1 VVKHEMM
8 QPDEKNDRAPGPAD
22 ASASASPP
30 GAKTRVPGG
39 LPDQIAAEFGRRI
52 VSGAIPPGAT
62 LPIEPEIQREF
73 AVSRT
78 AVREAMRLLAGKGM
92 TRSRRKTG
100 THVRPITDWNMLDR
114 DVLRWHLE
122 PQPSAEFIQNL
133 FEMRLIFEP
142 IAAALAAQRVDDDAR
157 ARLRQAA
164 DGIAANP
171 RGSDGQVEA
180 DLNFH
185 MTVLQ
190 ATRNSLLLSLGSLI
204 RSALAVTFQVGW
216 RRLTSPEE
224 SVAMH
229 REKICSGRAAEAE
242 AAMRTL
248 IELARN
254 DSVANFGRPPSRR
267 A

>member
-1 VVKHEMM
+1 
-8 QPDEKNDRAPGPAD
+8 
-22 ASASASPP
+22 
-30 GAKTRVPGG
+30 
-39 LPDQIAAEFGRRI
+39 LPDRIAAEFGRRI
-52 VSGAIPPGAT
+52 VSGAIAPGAT

-92 TRSRRKTG
+92 TLSRRKTG
-100 THVRPITDWNMLDR
+100 TFVRPITDWNMLDP

-122 PQPSAEFIQNL
+122 PRPSAEFIQNL

-142 IAAALAAQRVDDDAR
+142 IAAAMAAQRADDDVR

-185 MTVLQ
+185 MTVLH
-190 ATRNSLLLSLGSLI
+190 ATRNSLMLSLGSLI

-229 REKICSGRAAEAE
+229 RDVCEKICKGRAAEAE

-254 DSVANFGRPPSRR
+254 DSAASFGQSPGGRTPREASS
-267 A
+267 ASGE

>member
-1 VVKHEMM
+1 MIGSKAIAISATGVGK
-8 QPDEKNDRAPGPAD
+8 RA
-22 ASASASPP
+22 AS
-30 GAKTRVPGG
+30 G
-39 LPDQIAAEFGRRI
+39 LPDRIAAEFGRRI
-52 VSGAIPPGAT
+52 VSGAIAPGDT

-78 AVREAMRLLAGKGM
+78 AVREAMRLLAAKGM

-100 THVRPITDWNMLDR
+100 THVRPIADWNMLDP
-114 DVLRWHLE
+114 DVLRWFLE
-122 PQPSAEFIQNL
+122 PQASPEFIRNL

-142 IAAALAAQRVDDDAR
+142 IAAALAAQRIDDDGR
-157 ARLRQAA
+157 ARLRRAA
-164 DGIAANP
+164 AGIAANP

-185 MTVLQ
+185 MTVLH

-204 RSALAVTFQVGW
+204 RSALAVTFEIGW
-216 RRLTSPEE
+216 RRQTSPEE

-229 REKICSGRAAEAE
+229 RDVCEKICDGLASEAE

-254 DSVANFGRPPSRR
+254 DSIAGFSQSNRPTRR
-267 A
+267 W

>member
-1 VVKHEMM
+1 M
-8 QPDEKNDRAPGPAD
+8 PDETDQAPVMDDRA
-22 ASASASPP
+22 ASAPTP
-30 GAKTRVPGG
+30 GAGKRALGG
-39 LPDQIAAEFGRRI
+39 LPDRIAGEFGRRI
-52 VSGAIPPGAT
+52 VSGAIAPGDT

-100 THVRPITDWNMLDR
+100 THVRPVADWNMLDP
-114 DVLRWHLE
+114 DVLLWHLE
-122 PQPSAEFIQNL
+122 PQPSAEFIRNL

-142 IAAALAAQRVDDDAR
+142 VAAALAAHRIDDDGR
-157 ARLRQAA
+157 ARVRRAA
-164 DGIAANP
+164 EGIAANP

-185 MTVLQ
+185 MTVLN

-204 RSALAVTFQVGW
+204 GSALAVTFQANW
-216 RRLTSPEE
+216 QRSTSPVE

-229 REKICSGRAAEAE
+229 RDVCEKICEGLAGEAD
-242 AAMRTL
+242 AAMRNL

-254 DSVANFGRPPSRR
+254 DSIAGFSQSEQSTK

>member
-1 VVKHEMM
+1 MDDKAVSAPA
-8 QPDEKNDRAPGPAD
+8 PDAGK
-22 ASASASPP
+22 
-30 GAKTRVPGG
+30 RVPGG
-39 LPDQIAAEFGRRI
+39 LPDRIAAEFGRRI
-52 VSGAIPPGAT
+52 VSGAIAPGDT

-100 THVRPITDWNMLDR
+100 THVRPVADWNMLDP

-122 PQPSAEFIQNL
+122 PQPSAEFIHDL

-142 IAAALAAQRVDDDAR
+142 VAAALAARRVDDEAR
-157 ARLRQAA
+157 AQLRRAA

-185 MTVLQ
+185 MTVLH
-190 ATRNSLLLSLGSLI
+190 ATHNNLLLSLGGLI
-204 RSALAVTFQVGW
+204 RSALAVTFQIGW

-229 REKICSGRAAEAE
+229 RDVCEKICDGLGAAAE
-242 AAMRTL
+242 AAMRNL
-248 IELARN
+248 IESARN
-254 DSVANFGRPPSRR
+254 DSIAAFSRPERKR
-267 A
+267 E

>member
-1 VVKHEMM
+1 M
-8 QPDEKNDRAPGPAD
+8 PDETDQVPVIDDKAV
-22 ASASASPP
+22 SVPP
-30 GAKTRVPGG
+30 GAGQRVPGG
-39 LPDQIAAEFGRRI
+39 LPDRIAAAIGRRI
-52 VSGAIPPGAT
+52 VSGEIAPGDT
-62 LPIEPEIQREF
+62 LPIEPEIQHEF

-100 THVRPITDWNMLDR
+100 THVRPVADWNMLDP

-122 PQPSAEFIQNL
+122 PQPSAEFIYDL

-142 IAAALAAQRVDDDAR
+142 IAAALAAERVDDDAC
-157 ARLRQAA
+157 AQLRRAA

-185 MTVLQ
+185 MTVLH
-190 ATRNSLLLSLGSLI
+190 ATHNNLLLSLGGLI
-204 RSALAVTFQVGW
+204 RSALAVTFQIGW
-216 RRLTSPEE
+216 QRLTSPEE

-229 REKICSGRAAEAE
+229 RDVCEKICDGLASEAE
-242 AAMRTL
+242 AAMRIL

-254 DSVANFGRPPSRR
+254 DSIAGFSGSERSTKRG
-267 A
+267 

>member
-1 VVKHEMM
+1 MDDKAE
-8 QPDEKNDRAPGPAD
+8 E
-22 ASASASPP
+22 ASAPVAN
-30 GAKTRVPGG
+30 KRVSGG
-39 LPDQIAAEFGRRI
+39 LPDRIAAEFGRRI
-52 VSGAIPPGAT
+52 VSGAIAPGAT

-78 AVREAMRLLAGKGM
+78 AVREALRLLAGKGM
-92 TRSRRKTG
+92 TLSRRKTG
-100 THVRPITDWNMLDR
+100 TFVRPITDWNMLDP

-122 PQPSAEFIQNL
+122 PRPSAEFIQNL

-142 IAAALAAQRVDDDAR
+142 IAAAMAAQRADDDVR

-185 MTVLQ
+185 MTVLH
-190 ATRNSLLLSLGSLI
+190 ATRNSLMLSLGSLI

-229 REKICSGRAAEAE
+229 RDVCEKICKGRAAEAE

-254 DSVANFGRPPSRR
+254 DSVANFGQSPGGRTPREASS
-267 A
+267 ASGE